1 MTNAT
6 EAAPTRA
13 KPLHGLYE
21 FVRSHV
27 LIVNNVIA
35 ASATAVALLDFFAPR
50 LSLLPRLVYGA
61 TALTVAVMICAAL
74 FPRWTER
81 ALKAVGAA
89 SSPRDE
95 PLWRRPVWQ
104 FTVALLLAVSAL
116 GFISVAK
123 AERGGALADSFSG
136 VRSAQASLLGLER
149 SAAAIRTGVE
159 SANAKLD
166 RIVDRVDPDNPADKC
181 PDMECAIA
189 DGASRKT
196 IEGLLAKGKR
206 LPDGIFIAGYFQQLI
221 QSASPAR
228 FDIVDI
234 YRERGKTDMRFPSGT
249 AGFSRPA
256 QLDSILEKSA
266 AQAGAPKWLAES
278 DAGWAWKL
286 FQGCVD
292 KTQGGVTIAE
302 FALLN
307 RDIALYQH
315 VRSTGA
321 KLSEMRCDWS
331 QAMPDMSGE
340 TTLSDAE
347 IELLTRPAIAPG
359 GDAQSAG
366 ARP

>member
-6 EAAPTRA
+6 EAAPARA

-50 LSLLPRLVYGA
+50 LSILPRLVYGA
-61 TALTVAVMICAAL
+61 TALTVAVMISAAL
-74 FPRWTER
+74 FPRWAER
-81 ALKAVGAA
+81 ALKAIGA
-89 SSPRDE
+89 PRAVNDD
-95 PLWRRPVWQ
+95 PMWRRPVWQ

-136 VRSAQASLLGLER
+136 VRSAQASMLGLER
-149 SAAAIRTGVE
+149 SAAAIQTGVE

-166 RIVDRVDPDNPADKC
+166 RLVDRVDPDNPADRC
-181 PDMECAIA
+181 PDIECAIA

-206 LPDGIFIAGYFQQLI
+206 LPDGIFIAGYLQQLF
-221 QSASPAR
+221 QNASPAR

-234 YRERGKTDMRFPSGT
+234 YRERGKADMRVPSVT
-249 AGFSRPA
+249 AGFARPA
-256 QLDSILEKSA
+256 QLDSVLEKSA
-266 AQAGAPKWLAES
+266 RQARAPGWLAQSE
-278 DAGWAWKL
+278 AGWAGKL
-286 FQGCVD
+286 FQECVD

-315 VRSTGA
+315 LRSTGA

-331 QAMPDMSGE
+331 KAMPEMSGE
-340 TTLSDAE
+340 AALSDSEIERLTLSTAAS
-347 IELLTRPAIAPG
+347 IGGRP
-359 GDAQSAG
+359 
-366 ARP
+366 